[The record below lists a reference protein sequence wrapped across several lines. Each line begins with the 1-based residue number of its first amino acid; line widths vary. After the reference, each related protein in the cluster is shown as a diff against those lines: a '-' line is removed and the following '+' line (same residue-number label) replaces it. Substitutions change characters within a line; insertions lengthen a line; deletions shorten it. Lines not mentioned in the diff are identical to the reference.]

1 MNWMIV
7 YFTRTGNCER
17 IARRLAE
24 TTGYPAV
31 RMTDDVNWSG
41 FLGFMKAGFY
51 ALTGKRTKIT
61 VEGKLEADHIVLIT
75 PIWAGSITPAAK
87 SFLDHFDPSKV
98 LLVTVSEVTKAQD
111 LYRSLKKK
119 YNLLGVHGFNR
130 QVDEDQAIKELA
142 EKLQRV

>member
-1 MNWMIV
+1 MDWMIV

-17 IARRLAE
+17 IAKKLAE
-24 TTGYPAV
+24 MTAYPAV
-31 RMTDDVNWSG
+31 RMIDNVNWSG
-41 FLGFMKAGFY
+41 FFGFIKAGFY
-51 ALTGKRTKIT
+51 ALTGRRTKIT
-61 VEGKLEADHIVLIT
+61 VEGKLEADRIVLIT

-98 LLVTVSEVTKAQD
+98 LLVTVSEVTRPQD
-111 LYRSLKKK
+111 VYRSLKRK
-119 YNLLGVHGFNR
+119 YSLLGVHGFNR

>member
-1 MNWMIV
+1 MDWVIV

-17 IARRLAE
+17 IAKKLAE
-24 TTGYPAV
+24 MTAHPAI
-31 RMTDDVNWSG
+31 RLTDDVDWSG
-41 FLGFMKAGFY
+41 FFGFVKGGFY

-61 VEGKLEADHIVLIT
+61 IEGRLEADRVVLIT

-98 LLVTVSEVTKAQD
+98 LLVTVSEVTKAED
-111 LYRSLKKK
+111 VYKSLKRK

-130 QVDEDQAIKELA
+130 KVSEDESIKELV